1 MELYFLHSFC
11 SYNAGTPETTVEIEY
26 LIDSTLRIRSVNMNE
41 VVYLI
46 FENETFLGGPP
57 SNRNDEFELVELNGN
72 KVAFRV
78 VRQNSSE
85 SGSGASE
92 EDKSAKEQVQSS
104 SESDEINN
112 VQMESEDKPVS
123 DCYLGFE
130 DQTSEPKCYNSTEFE
145 ATFEIID
152 ITRICPP
159 YQD

>member
-11 SYNAGTPETTVEIEY
+11 SYNAGTPETSVEIEY

-112 VQMESEDKPVS
+112 VQMESEDEPPEVVS
-123 DCYLGFE
+123 DCYLGFA
-130 DQTSEPKCYNSTEFE
+130 DITSEPKCYNSTEFA
-145 ATFEIID
+145 ATRFIIV
-152 ITRICPP
+152 
-159 YQD
+159 